1 MKRVALP
8 VLVLSCLFSS
18 MVSADVKLPAI
29 ISDNMAL
36 QRGMN
41 APIWGWAE
49 PGEKVT
55 VTLNGASKSAEAG
68 ADGKWM
74 VKLDPLT
81 AGGPFEMTVAG
92 KNTLTVKNI
101 VVGEVWVC
109 SGQSN
114 MEFGMSG
121 TKNFAEEKAAAK
133 YPLIRHFLVKKDYKE
148 TPQPDCKGSW
158 VECSPETISGCELM
172 ASNNTRGALP

>member
-1 MKRVALP
+1 MKRAAI
-8 VLVLSCLFSS
+8 LVLILSCFYPAL
-18 MVSADVKLPAI
+18 VSADVKLPAI

-36 QRGMN
+36 QRGLN
-41 APIWGWAE
+41 DPIWGWAD

-55 VTLNGASKSAEAG
+55 VTLNGASKSVDTG

-109 SGQSN
+109 
-114 MEFGMSG
+114 
-121 TKNFAEEKAAAK
+121 
-133 YPLIRHFLVKKDYKE
+133 
-148 TPQPDCKGSW
+148 
-158 VECSPETISGCELM
+158 
-172 ASNNTRGALP
+172 